1 MSSRGR
7 SVVTT
12 GLTTILLAASSGVS
26 SGGGYGLFLCLVGLL
41 TGVDLM
47 AVGIWMAVGIEMKLA
62 EPHEWEPNT
71 QVSTRRDRT

>member
-12 GLTTILLAASSGVS
+12 GLTTILFAASSGVS

-47 AVGIWMAVGIEMKLA
+47 AVGIEMKLA